1 MLFEFDESR
10 NQHLRFSLKVSNF
23 SGRSMLHKLAFSF
36 LLVSFCFVQFVYT
49 QLQPRQEKLLNGL
62 KVLIWADKPTDNVKT
77 AKTSVRLRIHSGSA
91 FDLKGKTGMMALLTD
106 ILFPGEQTKKFFR
119 EDLEGDIE
127 TRCNYDYIEI
137 SVSGKSEEILTILET
152 LATAVTEPAIT
163 KENFDKV
170 RNARLTKLEELQKDD
185 AYIADVS
192 IAKRLLGEFPYGRP
206 SEGTIESLKAIE
218 MADLIFAKDRYLTAD
233 NATLSIRSNL
243 DPDSIYIAV
252 RRLFGGWKKSD
263 KPVPATFR
271 QPDEPDTNTQ
281 VVEAQ
286 SEDLVEA
293 RSAVRGVARN
303 DKNFFAASVLAKV
316 LTYRIRNQNA
326 QINKEK
332 TLVAHRAHFL
342 PGILIAK
349 LSMPK
354 FSISFQGG
362 NENGYVQ
369 NITQTTA
376 RFSLTDLLRERITND
391 EFKRAKSEFLDEFN
405 SKPLEELWLDV
416 DTFKLASVK
425 DEIQKAND
433 ITLEDVGK
441 VAEDFKKKPVVNLIV
456 IKSSVPAESN

>member
-106 ILFPGEQTKKFFR
+106 ILFPSEQTKKFFR

-192 IAKRLLGEFPYGRP
+192 IAKRLLGEFPYL
-206 SEGTIESLKAIE
+206 SLIH
-218 MADLIFAKDRYLTAD
+218 I
-233 NATLSIRSNL
+233 
-243 DPDSIYIAV
+243 
-252 RRLFGGWKKSD
+252 
-263 KPVPATFR
+263 
-271 QPDEPDTNTQ
+271 
-281 VVEAQ
+281 
-286 SEDLVEA
+286 
-293 RSAVRGVARN
+293 
-303 DKNFFAASVLAKV
+303 
-316 LTYRIRNQNA
+316 
-326 QINKEK
+326 
-332 TLVAHRAHFL
+332 
-342 PGILIAK
+342 
-349 LSMPK
+349 
-354 FSISFQGG
+354 
-362 NENGYVQ
+362 
-369 NITQTTA
+369 
-376 RFSLTDLLRERITND
+376 
-391 EFKRAKSEFLDEFN
+391 
-405 SKPLEELWLDV
+405 
-416 DTFKLASVK
+416 
-425 DEIQKAND
+425 
-433 ITLEDVGK
+433 
-441 VAEDFKKKPVVNLIV
+441 
-456 IKSSVPAESN
+456 